1 MLPTF
6 IRLFARN
13 CISISPK
20 RKKRLAGPGTHRAM
34 AMAEHLPL
42 AVKASSALM
51 IPVSMATGA
60 SYRMLLL
67 MPSSDP
73 RNDHSKTP
81 KNRWALS

>member
-6 IRLFARN
+6 IRPFARN

-20 RKKRLAGPGTHRAM
+20 RKKRLAGPGTIRAM
-34 AMAEHLPL
+34 AMAERLPL

-60 SYRMLLL
+60 SHRTL